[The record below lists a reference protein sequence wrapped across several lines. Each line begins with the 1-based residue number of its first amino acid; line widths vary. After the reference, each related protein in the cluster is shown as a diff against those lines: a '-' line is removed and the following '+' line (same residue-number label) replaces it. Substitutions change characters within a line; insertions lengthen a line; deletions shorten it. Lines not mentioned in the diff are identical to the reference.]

1 MLADGP
7 ITASMQVAT
16 DAAGN
21 SFLPVAAT
29 NTATLDQDKG
39 EQAALK
45 LTINGGNPVN
55 AAVASAVQFTVAGVE
70 GDDNGSVS
78 FSDGSHAPVI
88 VNIVNGVLSATTA
101 NLSGLNDGLITATLH
116 LKNEYPDKPL

>member
-7 ITASMQVAT
+7 ITASMLVTDTANNTFSAT
-16 DAAGN
+16 SSN
-21 SFLPVAAT
+21 SAM
-29 NTATLDQDKG
+29 LDQDKL
-39 EQAALK
+39 EKAALK
-45 LTINGGNPVN
+45 LTVNSGNPIS